1 MCQIENT
8 VQRVGNNTS
17 VLASLL
23 FFHFHH
29 PLYFTLSIHII
40 IRALQD
46 RFCQLTS
53 NKLTYFKVRWH
64 S

>member
-29 PLYFTLSIHII
+29 PLYFYSLYI
-40 IRALQD
+40 
-46 RFCQLTS
+46 
-53 NKLTYFKVRWH
+53 
-64 S
+64 